1 MTVGISYFFSV
12 PFQFTSYSL
21 LNREDDEDQN
31 YDQAVTSEGGDG
43 TAPAATAAQQAPKKP
58 TWLKQQAKKGH
69 KGGKKKPGNRNAAQ
83 APKKDAGVKE
93 KAEGSDNESDAD
105 SDVETVPSTPA
116 AATEKDSSD
125 EEKKPLQS
133 SNAED
138 DDVEWEKFQKK
149 LNKREKLEGKSK
161 TSHPVHCPYFP
172 DEKQEYWWTYIC
184 DRKSHT
190 LLTAPYYVTNLV
202 DHEDVQLKFT
212 APRWPGV
219 YTFTVCLRSD
229 SYIGMDQQLDL
240 KLDVKEVAAIPA
252 EQPEYGLSDSEEE
265 QQDQLEHESEF
276 TTDSSEGED
285 ED

>member
-1 MTVGISYFFSV
+1 M
-12 PFQFTSYSL
+12 
-21 LNREDDEDQN
+21 
-31 YDQAVTSEGGDG
+31 QA
-43 TAPAATAAQQAPKKP
+43 KKP
-58 TWLKQQAKKGH
+58 TWVKQQAKKSH
-69 KGGKKKPGNRNAAQ
+69 KGGKKKPVKTNAAT
-83 APKKDAGVKE
+83 APAAKKESLA
-93 KAEGSDNESDAD
+93 APTTATQGSGGESDAEN
-105 SDVETVPSTPA
+105 DVEQVN
-116 AATEKDSSD
+116 TEKDSSD
-125 EEKKPLQS
+125 EEDEQPQQPREQRQPKEKKAS
-133 SNAED
+133 AASAED

-161 TSHPVHCPYFP
+161 ISHPVHCPYFP

-265 QQDQLEHESEF
+265 QQDQLENESEF
-276 TTDSSEGED
+276 TTDSSEEEAD
-285 ED
+285 